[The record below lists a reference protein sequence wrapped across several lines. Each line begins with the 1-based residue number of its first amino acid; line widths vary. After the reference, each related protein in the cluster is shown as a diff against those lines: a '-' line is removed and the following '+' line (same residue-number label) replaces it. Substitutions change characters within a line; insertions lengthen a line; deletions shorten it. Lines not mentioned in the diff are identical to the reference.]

1 VANARRK
8 LQRKH
13 LDLMVAND
21 VSQPGA
27 GFDGDTNIVHIV
39 DAGGGV
45 EELPLQAKRSV
56 ADRILD
62 RVVELLKQRG

>member
-1 VANARRK
+1 M
-8 LQRKH
+8 
-13 LDLMVAND
+13 DLMVAND

-27 GFDGDTNIVHIV
+27 GFDGDTNIVKIV